1 MPESSNN
8 NKNLYRYMYINI
20 FEMRSDIVYIGVGGG
35 KGGGQYLKPFFLML
49 LLLYYD
55 DNSMEQL
62 RHIIVQ
68 STFKSNSY

>member
-35 KGGGQYLKPFFLML
+35 KGGGQYLKPFFFNALASVL
-49 LLLYYD
+49 
-55 DNSMEQL
+55 
-62 RHIIVQ
+62 
-68 STFKSNSY
+68 